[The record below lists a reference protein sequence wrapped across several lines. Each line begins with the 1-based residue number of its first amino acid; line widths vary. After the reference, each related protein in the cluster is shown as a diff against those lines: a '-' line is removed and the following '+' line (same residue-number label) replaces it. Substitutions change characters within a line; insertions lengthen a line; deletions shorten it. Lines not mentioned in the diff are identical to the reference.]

1 MTGLE
6 IAVLV
11 MVIISVITAAYSIY
25 VASRIK
31 PPGVNTVDFDKNS
44 IASPK
49 EGDSIPVVFGTKRIR
64 DANIVYYGDVR
75 SVTIKSKKG
84 KK

>member
-1 MTGLE
+1 MA
-6 IAVLV
+6 IFSLV
-11 MVIISVITAAYSIY
+11 VAIISVIVAAYSIY

-31 PPGVNTVDFDKNS
+31 PPGVNTEDFDRNS

-49 EGDSIPVVFGTKRIR
+49 EGDSIPVVFGTKRIK
-64 DANIVYYGDVR
+64 DANIVYYGGVR
-75 SVTIKSKKG
+75 SVDIKSKKG